1 MNCQDFESVSME
13 LARGS
18 LIDAAALADATS
30 HTEACAACA
39 TRLRRE
45 SALTS
50 ALREAGEAMRD
61 REAPARVEAA
71 LLAAFRERR
80 DVVSANASVGANDAR
95 RDAVT
100 MTIIP
105 LAATRYAMNVRRAL
119 FAAAIAASLAIALF
133 VAWRAASTKA
143 PSRDAAKLASG
154 EAQPAATGN
163 TQGIQKQV
171 DLGSQSSKAELGSQS
186 STNHDRQPSNTT
198 RVASFTPSKSRAPRL
213 TPHRGVSDA
222 TEALPISFKEDG
234 GRIVFS
240 ESATVPQGA
249 SNPTTSASGAA
260 TTMADFVPLVT
271 ADGSAPL
278 DGGQMVRVR
287 VPRAALAALGLPVS
301 GERAGETVKADVLLA
316 QDGTARAIRLLP

>member
-45 SALTS
+45 RALTS
-50 ALREAGEAMRD
+50 ALREAGAAMRD
-61 REAPARVEAA
+61 MEAPARVEAA

-80 DVVSANASVGANDAR
+80 DVVSANANVGANDSR
-95 RDAVT
+95 RDAAATQIVS
-100 MTIIP
+100 
-105 LAATRYAMNVRRAL
+105 LASTRYATNVRRAL
-119 FAAAIAASLAIALF
+119 VVAAIAASLVVAASL
-133 VAWRAASTKA
+133 AWRAASTKA
-143 PSRDAAKLASG
+143 PGGGAAINTSS
-154 EAQPAATGN
+154 QPQPTTTGN
-163 TQGIQKQV
+163 TQEIAKQV
-171 DLGSQSSKAELGSQS
+171 ALGSQSSKVALGSQS
-186 STNHDRQPSNTT
+186 STDHDRQPLTSTT
-198 RVASFTPSKSRAPRL
+198 VAGFAPSKSRASRL
-213 TPHRGVSDA
+213 TSRRGVSNGTD
-222 TEALPISFKEDG
+222 ALPISFKEDG

-240 ESATVPQGA
+240 ESATIPQGA
-249 SNPTTSASGAA
+249 SNPATSASGTA
-260 TTMADFVPLVT
+260 TTTADFVPLVT